1 MRSRGPTFKLRTAIR
16 KEVCLTKA
24 HPGWVPWDE
33 WYRSMRDNQ
42 GEVLRG
48 LQHMLFVDGNP
59 GRYAQSMFNYFK
71 IGDFHELGY
80 PDNSVCDSGS
90 ADRGV

>member
-1 MRSRGPTFKLRTAIR
+1 MRSRGPTLKLRTAIR

-42 GEVLRG
+42 GEALHG

-59 GRYAQSMFNYFK
+59 GRYAQSMLNYFK
-71 IGDFHELGY
+71 IGDMT
-80 PDNSVCDSGS
+80 
-90 ADRGV
+90 

>member
-1 MRSRGPTFKLRTAIR
+1 MI
-16 KEVCLTKA
+16 EA
-24 HPGWVPWDE
+24 HSGWVPWDE

-42 GEVLRG
+42 GEALHG
-48 LQHMLFVDGNP
+48 LQHMLFVENNP
-59 GRYAQSMFNYFK
+59 ARYAKAMFDYFNIRDFHN

-80 PDNSVCDSGS
+80 PVNSVCDSSS